1 MKMKTKISQP
11 LKLTAGK
18 ARPPWSK
25 WNLNYVSDSGEQSN
39 SEHPKVHGDAANEK
53 NERPV
58 VVRGATN
65 SL

>member
-39 SEHPKVHGDAANEK
+39 SEHPKLHGDAANEK
-53 NERPV
+53 NERP
-58 VVRGATN
+58 
-65 SL
+65 